1 MLPLGYLAT
10 HVPLAAAIGIRG
22 IGTAPALIALVLYS
36 LLPVVANTVVDNV
49 SMNVE
54 KGEIT
59 VIVGTSGS
67 GKSTLMR
74 MINRLVPITE
84 GQIFVGGQNVMDVE
98 VTELRRKIGYA
109 IQGHGLFPH
118 RTVAQ
123 NIATVPQLLD
133 WDSARIA
140 KRVEELLGLFNLDP
154 ATFAD
159 KYPHQLSGGQQQ
171 RVGVARALAAEPELL
186 LMDEPFGAL
195 DPVIRGKAQDDLL
208 AIQKQFGTTIIL
220 VTHDMDEA
228 FHLGNQIAVMSQ
240 GRLLQCS
247 TPEKIL
253 TEPADPFVQQLTGT
267 SDRAL
272 KLMSLLPLK
281 ESMAPAKSG
290 LAYALPQ
297 SLSLRD
303 ALAEMIWQGVD
314 EAAVENGE
322 KAAVGSI
329 SMSRLLE
336 LGRKA

>member
-1 MLPLGYLAT
+1 MTEKTSMAENMIELTGVTKRY
-10 HVPLAAAIGIRG
+10 G
-22 IGTAPALIALVLYS
+22 
-36 LLPVVANTVVDNV
+36 PVTVVDKV
-49 SMNVE
+49 TMSVE
-54 KGEIT
+54 KGTIT

-84 GQIFVGGQNVMDVE
+84 GKISVGGRDIMSVPA
-98 VTELRRKIGYA
+98 TELRRRIGYA

-123 NIATVPQLLD
+123 NIATVPELLG
-133 WDSARIA
+133 WDKARTA
-140 KRVEELLGLFNLDP
+140 RRVEELLTLFRLDP
-154 ATFAD
+154 GAFAG
-159 KYPHQLSGGQQQ
+159 KYPHELSGGQQQ
-171 RVGVARALAAEPELL
+171 RVGVARALAAEPEVL

-208 AIQKQFGTTIIL
+208 DIQKQFGTTIIL

-228 FHLGNQIAVMSQ
+228 FHLGHQIAVMSE
-240 GRLLQCS
+240 GKLLQCS

-272 KLMSLLPLK
+272 KLMSLSSLK
-281 ESMAPAKSG
+281 NAMEPAKAG
-290 LAYALPQ
+290 LDHAL
-297 SLSLRD
+297 SETLSLRD
-303 ALAEMIWQGVD
+303 ALAEMIWQGLS
-314 EAAVENGE
+314 EAAVQDAN
-322 KAAVGSI
+322 KAPVGSI
-329 SMSRLLE
+329 SLRHLLQ

>member
-1 MLPLGYLAT
+1 MSMIEISNVTKRYG
-10 HVPLAAAIGIRG
+10 
-22 IGTAPALIALVLYS
+22 PA
-36 LLPVVANTVVDNV
+36 TVVDKV
-49 SMNVE
+49 SMRVE

-84 GQIFVGGQNVMDVE
+84 GEIFVGGQNVMDVE

-123 NIATVPQLLD
+123 NIATVPQLLE
-133 WDSARIA
+133 WDSKRIA
-140 KRVEELLGLFNLDP
+140 ARVEELLGLFNLDP
-154 ATFAD
+154 AEFAD

-228 FHLGNQIAVMSQ
+228 FHLGNQIAVMSK

-314 EAAVENGE
+314 EAAVQDGE
-322 KAAVGSI
+322 KAPVGSI
-329 SMSRLLE
+329 SMARLLE

>member
-1 MLPLGYLAT
+1 MTTMIELKGVTKRYGNA
-10 HVPLAAAIGIRG
+10 
-22 IGTAPALIALVLYS
+22 
-36 LLPVVANTVVDNV
+36 TVVDNV
-49 SMNVE
+49 SMSME
-54 KGEIT
+54 KGTIT

-74 MINRLVPITE
+74 MINRLVPISA
-84 GQIFVGGQNVMDVE
+84 GQISVNGQDVMSLPA
-98 VTELRRKIGYA
+98 TELRRGIGYA

-123 NIATVPQLLD
+123 NIATVPQLLG
-133 WDSARIA
+133 WDKARTDR
-140 KRVEELLGLFNLDP
+140 RVEELLDLFHLDP
-154 ATFAD
+154 GTFAA
-159 KYPHQLSGGQQQ
+159 KYPSQLSGGQQQ
-171 RVGVARALAAEPELL
+171 RVGVARALAAEPEVL

-208 AIQKQFGTTIIL
+208 AIQKQFGTTVVL

-228 FHLGNQIAVMSQ
+228 FHLGNQIAVMS
-240 GRLLQCS
+240 GGKLLQCS
-247 TPEKIL
+247 EPEKIL

-281 ESMAPAKSG
+281 ESMEPAKSG

-303 ALAEMIWQGVD
+303 ALAEMIWQGVG
-314 EAAVENGE
+314 EAAVQNAD
-322 KAAVGSI
+322 KAPVGSI
-329 SMSRLLE
+329 SMTRLLE

>member
-1 MLPLGYLAT
+1 MSMIEIRNVTKRYGAT
-10 HVPLAAAIGIRG
+10 A
-22 IGTAPALIALVLYS
+22 
-36 LLPVVANTVVDNV
+36 VVDNV
-49 SMNVE
+49 SMDVE
-54 KGEIT
+54 KGSIT
-59 VIVGTSGS
+59 VVVGTSGS

-74 MINRLVPITE
+74 MINRLVPITSGE
-84 GQIFVGGQNVMDVE
+84 IFVGGQNIMDVP

-123 NIATVPQLLD
+123 NIATVPQLLG
-133 WDSARIA
+133 WDTTKI
-140 KRVEELLGLFNLDP
+140 KGRVEELLGLFNLDP
-154 ATFAD
+154 ATFAE

-208 AIQKQFGTTIIL
+208 AIQKQFGTTVVL

-228 FHLGNQIAVMSQ
+228 FHLGNQIVVMSA
-240 GRLLQCS
+240 GKVLQCS

-281 ESMAPAKSG
+281 ESMEPAKSG

-297 SLSLRD
+297 TLSLRD
-303 ALAEMIWQGVD
+303 ALAEMIWQGVG
-314 EAAVENGE
+314 EAAVQDASNVP
-322 KAAVGSI
+322 VGSI
-329 SMSRLLE
+329 SMTRLLQ

>member
-1 MLPLGYLAT
+1 MTMIEIRNVTKRYG
-10 HVPLAAAIGIRG
+10 AA
-22 IGTAPALIALVLYS
+22 
-36 LLPVVANTVVDNV
+36 TVVDNV
-49 SMNVE
+49 SMSVE

-84 GQIFVGGQNVMDVE
+84 GEISVGGQNVMDVE

-154 ATFAD
+154 ASFAD

-208 AIQKQFGTTIIL
+208 AIQKQFGTTVIL

-228 FHLGNQIAVMSQ
+228 FHLGNQIAVMSE

-281 ESMAPAKSG
+281 ESMEPAKNG

-314 EAAVENGE
+314 EAAVQDAQ
-322 KAAVGSI
+322 KAPVGSI
-329 SMSRLLE
+329 SMTRLLE

>member
-1 MLPLGYLAT
+1 MTMIEIRNVTKRYG
-10 HVPLAAAIGIRG
+10 AA
-22 IGTAPALIALVLYS
+22 
-36 LLPVVANTVVDNV
+36 TVVDNV
-49 SMNVE
+49 SMSVE

-84 GQIFVGGQNVMDVE
+84 GEIFVGGQNVMDVP

-140 KRVEELLGLFNLDP
+140 RRVEELLGLFNLDP

-208 AIQKQFGTTIIL
+208 AIQKQFGTTVIL

-228 FHLGNQIAVMSQ
+228 FHLGNQIAVMSE

-281 ESMAPAKSG
+281 ESMEPAKNG

-314 EAAVENGE
+314 EAAVQDAQ
-322 KAAVGSI
+322 KAPVGSI
-329 SMSRLLE
+329 SMTRLLE

>member
-1 MLPLGYLAT
+1 MSMIEIRNVTKRYG
-10 HVPLAAAIGIRG
+10 AA
-22 IGTAPALIALVLYS
+22 
-36 LLPVVANTVVDNV
+36 TVVDNV
-49 SMNVE
+49 SMQVE
-54 KGEIT
+54 KGSIT
-59 VIVGTSGS
+59 VVVGTSGS

-84 GQIFVGGQNVMDVE
+84 GEIFVGGQNVMDVE
-98 VTELRRKIGYA
+98 VTELRRRIGYA

-123 NIATVPQLLD
+123 NIATVPQLLE
-133 WDSARIA
+133 WDTARIA
-140 KRVEELLGLFNLDP
+140 ARVEELLGLFNLDP

-208 AIQKQFGTTIIL
+208 AIQRQFGTTIIL

-228 FHLGNQIAVMSQ
+228 FHLGNQVAVMSQ

-281 ESMAPAKSG
+281 ESMEPAKSG
-290 LAYALPQ
+290 LTYALPQ

-314 EAAVENGE
+314 EAAVQDGE
-322 KAAVGSI
+322 KAPVGSI

>member
-1 MLPLGYLAT
+1 MTMIEIRNVTKRYG
-10 HVPLAAAIGIRG
+10 AA
-22 IGTAPALIALVLYS
+22 
-36 LLPVVANTVVDNV
+36 TVVDDV
-49 SMNVE
+49 SMRVE

-84 GQIFVGGQNVMDVE
+84 GEIFVGGQNVMDVP

-154 ATFAD
+154 TTFAD

-208 AIQKQFGTTIIL
+208 EIQKQFGTTVIL

-228 FHLGNQIAVMSQ
+228 FHLGNQIAVMSE

-281 ESMAPAKSG
+281 ESMEPAKNG

-314 EAAVENGE
+314 EAAVQDAQ
-322 KAAVGSI
+322 KAPVGSI
-329 SMSRLLE
+329 SMTRLLE

>member
-1 MLPLGYLAT
+1 MT
-10 HVPLAAAIGIRG
+10 MIEIRNVTKRYG
-22 IGTAPALIALVLYS
+22 SA
-36 LLPVVANTVVDNV
+36 TVVDDV

-84 GQIFVGGQNVMDVE
+84 GEISVGGQNVMDVE

-208 AIQKQFGTTIIL
+208 AIQKQFGTTVIL

-228 FHLGNQIAVMSQ
+228 FHLGNQIAVMSE

-281 ESMAPAKSG
+281 ESMEPAKSG

-314 EAAVENGE
+314 EAAVQDGE
-322 KAAVGSI
+322 KAPVGSI
-329 SMSRLLE
+329 SMTRLLE

>member
-1 MLPLGYLAT
+1 MTMIEIRNVTKRYG
-10 HVPLAAAIGIRG
+10 AA
-22 IGTAPALIALVLYS
+22 
-36 LLPVVANTVVDNV
+36 TVVDNV
-49 SMNVE
+49 SMQVE
-54 KGEIT
+54 KGSIT
-59 VIVGTSGS
+59 VVVGTSGS

-74 MINRLVPITE
+74 MINRLAPITE
-84 GQIFVGGQNVMDVE
+84 GEIFVGGQNVMDVE
-98 VTELRRKIGYA
+98 VTELRRRIGYA

-123 NIATVPQLLD
+123 NIATVPQLLE
-133 WDSARIA
+133 WDSTRIA
-140 KRVEELLGLFNLDP
+140 ARVEELLGLFNLDP

-272 KLMSLLPLK
+272 KLMSLLSLK
-281 ESMAPAKSG
+281 ESMEPAKSG

-314 EAAVENGE
+314 EAAVQDSD
-322 KAAVGSI
+322 KAQVGSI
-329 SMSRLLE
+329 SMARLLE

>member
-1 MLPLGYLAT
+1 MSMIEVRNVTKRYG
-10 HVPLAAAIGIRG
+10 AA
-22 IGTAPALIALVLYS
+22 
-36 LLPVVANTVVDNV
+36 TVVDNV
-49 SMNVE
+49 SIEVE
-54 KGEIT
+54 KGSIT
-59 VIVGTSGS
+59 VVVGTSGS

-84 GQIFVGGQNVMDVE
+84 GEIFVGGQNVMDVE
-98 VTELRRKIGYA
+98 VTELRRRIGYA

-123 NIATVPQLLD
+123 NIATVPQLLE
-133 WDSARIA
+133 WDSTRIA
-140 KRVEELLGLFNLDP
+140 ARVEELLGLFNLDS

-253 TEPADPFVQQLTGT
+253 TDPADPFVQQLTGT

-281 ESMAPAKSG
+281 ESMEPTKGG

-314 EAAVENGE
+314 EAAVQDGD

-329 SMSRLLE
+329 SMSRLLQ

>member
-1 MLPLGYLAT
+1 MT
-10 HVPLAAAIGIRG
+10 MIEIRNVTKRYG
-22 IGTAPALIALVLYS
+22 PA
-36 LLPVVANTVVDNV
+36 TVVDNV
-49 SMNVE
+49 SMSVE

-84 GQIFVGGQNVMDVE
+84 GEISVGGQNVMDVP

-133 WDSARIA
+133 WDTARIA

-208 AIQKQFGTTIIL
+208 AIQKQFGTTVIL

-281 ESMAPAKSG
+281 ESMEPAKNG

-314 EAAVENGE
+314 EAAVQDGE
-322 KAAVGSI
+322 KAPVGSI
-329 SMSRLLE
+329 SMTRLLE

>member
-1 MLPLGYLAT
+1 MTMIEIRNVTKRYGAT
-10 HVPLAAAIGIRG
+10 
-22 IGTAPALIALVLYS
+22 
-36 LLPVVANTVVDNV
+36 TVVDDV
-49 SMNVE
+49 SMSVE

-84 GQIFVGGQNVMDVE
+84 GEIFVGGQNVMDVP

-154 ATFAD
+154 ASFAD

-208 AIQKQFGTTIIL
+208 AIQKQFGTTVIL

-228 FHLGNQIAVMSQ
+228 FHLGNQIAVMSE

-253 TEPADPFVQQLTGT
+253 TEPADPFVLQLTGT

-281 ESMAPAKSG
+281 ESMEPAKTG

-314 EAAVENGE
+314 EAAVQDGE
-322 KAAVGSI
+322 KAPVGSI
-329 SMSRLLE
+329 SMTRLLE

>member
-1 MLPLGYLAT
+1 MSMIEVRNVTKRYG
-10 HVPLAAAIGIRG
+10 AA
-22 IGTAPALIALVLYS
+22 
-36 LLPVVANTVVDNV
+36 TVVDNV
-49 SMNVE
+49 SIEVE
-54 KGEIT
+54 KGSIT
-59 VIVGTSGS
+59 VVVGTSGS

-84 GQIFVGGQNVMDVE
+84 GEIFVGGQNVMDVE
-98 VTELRRKIGYA
+98 VTELRRRIGYA

-123 NIATVPQLLD
+123 NIATVPQLLE
-133 WDSARIA
+133 WDSTRIA
-140 KRVEELLGLFNLDP
+140 ARVEELLGLFNLDP

-281 ESMAPAKSG
+281 ESMEPTKGG

-314 EAAVENGE
+314 EAAVQDGD

-329 SMSRLLE
+329 SMSRLLQ

>member
-1 MLPLGYLAT
+1 MSMIEIRNVTKRYG
-10 HVPLAAAIGIRG
+10 AA
-22 IGTAPALIALVLYS
+22 
-36 LLPVVANTVVDNV
+36 TVVDNV
-49 SMNVE
+49 SMEVE
-54 KGEIT
+54 KGSIT

-84 GQIFVGGQNVMDVE
+84 GEIFVGGQNIMDVP

-123 NIATVPQLLD
+123 NIATVPQLLG
-133 WDSARIA
+133 WDTARINS
-140 KRVEELLGLFNLDP
+140 RVDELLGLFNLDP
-154 ATFAD
+154 ATFAE

-208 AIQKQFGTTIIL
+208 AIQKQFGTTVIL

-228 FHLGNQIAVMSQ
+228 FHLGNQIAVMSA
-240 GRLLQCS
+240 GKMLQCS

-272 KLMSLLPLK
+272 KLMSLSPLK
-281 ESMAPAKSG
+281 ESMEPAKSG

-303 ALAEMIWQGVD
+303 ALAEMIWQGVG
-314 EAAVENGE
+314 EAAVQDAD

-329 SMSRLLE
+329 SMTRLLE

>member
-1 MLPLGYLAT
+1 MTMIEIRNVTKRYG
-10 HVPLAAAIGIRG
+10 AA
-22 IGTAPALIALVLYS
+22 
-36 LLPVVANTVVDNV
+36 TVVDDV
-49 SMNVE
+49 SMSVE

-84 GQIFVGGQNVMDVE
+84 GEIFVGGQNVMDVP

-123 NIATVPQLLD
+123 NIATVPQLLG
-133 WDSARIA
+133 WDSQRIA
-140 KRVEELLGLFNLDP
+140 GRVEELLGLFNLDP
-154 ATFAD
+154 AIFAD

-171 RVGVARALAAEPELL
+171 RVGVARALAAEPEVL

-208 AIQKQFGTTIIL
+208 AIQKQFGTTVIL

-228 FHLGNQIAVMSQ
+228 FHLGNQIAVMS
-240 GRLLQCS
+240 GGKLLQCS

-281 ESMAPAKSG
+281 ESMQPAKSG

-314 EAAVENGE
+314 EAAVQDAE
-322 KAAVGSI
+322 KAPVGSI
-329 SMSRLLE
+329 SMTRLLE

>member
-1 MLPLGYLAT
+1 MSM
-10 HVPLAAAIGIRG
+10 IEIRNVTKRY
-22 IGTAPALIALVLYS
+22 GTA
-36 LLPVVANTVVDNV
+36 TVVDNV
-49 SMNVE
+49 SMQVE

-84 GQIFVGGQNVMDVE
+84 GEIFVGGQNVIDVE

-140 KRVEELLGLFNLDP
+140 RRVEELLGLFNLDP
-154 ATFAD
+154 ADFAD

-281 ESMAPAKSG
+281 ESMEPAKNG

-314 EAAVENGE
+314 EAAVQDGE
-322 KAAVGSI
+322 KAPVGSI
-329 SMSRLLE
+329 SMTRLLE

>member
-1 MLPLGYLAT
+1 MSM
-10 HVPLAAAIGIRG
+10 IEIRNVTKRYG
-22 IGTAPALIALVLYS
+22 SA
-36 LLPVVANTVVDNV
+36 TVVDSV
-49 SMNVE
+49 SMSVE
-54 KGEIT
+54 KGSIT

-84 GQIFVGGQNVMDVE
+84 GQIFVGGQNVMDVPA
-98 VTELRRKIGYA
+98 TELRRKIGYA

-123 NIATVPQLLD
+123 NIATVPELLG
-133 WDSARIA
+133 WDADRTGR
-140 KRVEELLGLFNLDP
+140 RVKELLGLFNLDP
-154 ATFAD
+154 ASFAE

-208 AIQKQFGTTIIL
+208 AIQKQFGTTVVL

-228 FHLGNQIAVMSQ
+228 FHLGNQIAVMS
-240 GRLLQCS
+240 GGKMLQCS

-272 KLMSLLPLK
+272 KLMSLTPLK
-281 ESMAPAKSG
+281 DSMQPAKPG
-290 LAYALPQ
+290 LPYSLAQ
-297 SLSLRD
+297 SLNLRD

-314 EAAVENGE
+314 EAAVQDAN
-322 KAAVGSI
+322 KAPVGSI
-329 SMSRLLE
+329 SMNRLIE

>member
-1 MLPLGYLAT
+1 MTMIEIRNVTKRYG
-10 HVPLAAAIGIRG
+10 AA
-22 IGTAPALIALVLYS
+22 
-36 LLPVVANTVVDNV
+36 TVVDDV

-84 GQIFVGGQNVMDVE
+84 GEISVGGQNVMDVE

-208 AIQKQFGTTIIL
+208 AIQKQFGTTVIL

-228 FHLGNQIAVMSQ
+228 FHLGNQIAVMSE

-281 ESMAPAKSG
+281 ESMEPAKNG

-314 EAAVENGE
+314 EAAVQDAQ
-322 KAAVGSI
+322 KAPVGSI
-329 SMSRLLE
+329 SMTRLLE

>member
-1 MLPLGYLAT
+1 MT
-10 HVPLAAAIGIRG
+10 MIEIRNVTKRYG
-22 IGTAPALIALVLYS
+22 
-36 LLPVVANTVVDNV
+36 VATVVDNV
-49 SMNVE
+49 SMSVE

-84 GQIFVGGQNVMDVE
+84 GEIFVGGQNVMDVE

-118 RTVAQ
+118 RTVSQ

-133 WDSARIA
+133 WDSTRIA

-208 AIQKQFGTTIIL
+208 AIQKQFGTTVIL

-228 FHLGNQIAVMSQ
+228 FHLGNQIAVMSE

-281 ESMAPAKSG
+281 ESMEPAKTG

-314 EAAVENGE
+314 EAAVQDAQ
-322 KAAVGSI
+322 KAPVGSI
-329 SMSRLLE
+329 SMTRLLE

>member
-1 MLPLGYLAT
+1 MT
-10 HVPLAAAIGIRG
+10 MIEIRNVTKRY
-22 IGTAPALIALVLYS
+22 GTA
-36 LLPVVANTVVDNV
+36 TVVDNV
-49 SMNVE
+49 SMSVE

-84 GQIFVGGQNVMDVE
+84 GEIFVGGQNVMDVP

-208 AIQKQFGTTIIL
+208 AIQKQFGTTVIL

-281 ESMAPAKSG
+281 ESMEPAKNG

-314 EAAVENGE
+314 EATVQDGE
-322 KAAVGSI
+322 KAPVGSI
-329 SMSRLLE
+329 SMTRLLE

>member
-1 MLPLGYLAT
+1 MSM
-10 HVPLAAAIGIRG
+10 IEIRNVTKRYG
-22 IGTAPALIALVLYS
+22 PA
-36 LLPVVANTVVDNV
+36 TVVDNV
-49 SMNVE
+49 SMRVE
-54 KGEIT
+54 KGSIT

-84 GQIFVGGQNVMDVE
+84 GQIFVNGQDIMDVPA
-98 VTELRRKIGYA
+98 TELRRKIGYA

-123 NIATVPQLLD
+123 NIATVPQLLG
-133 WDSARIA
+133 WDAARTDR
-140 KRVEELLGLFNLDP
+140 RVTELLGLFNLDP
-154 ATFAD
+154 ATFAE

-208 AIQKQFGTTIIL
+208 AIQKQFGTTVIL

-228 FHLGNQIAVMSQ
+228 FHLGNQIAVMS
-240 GRLLQCS
+240 GGKLLQCS

-272 KLMSLLPLK
+272 KLMSLTPLK
-281 ESMAPAKSG
+281 DSMQPAKPG
-290 LAYALPQ
+290 LPYALAQ

-303 ALAEMIWQGVD
+303 ALAEMIWQGVE
-314 EAAVENGE
+314 EAAVQDAD
-322 KAAVGSI
+322 KAPVGSI
-329 SMSRLLE
+329 SMERLIE

>member
-1 MLPLGYLAT
+1 MTMIEIRNVTKRYG
-10 HVPLAAAIGIRG
+10 AA
-22 IGTAPALIALVLYS
+22 
-36 LLPVVANTVVDNV
+36 TVVDNV
-49 SMNVE
+49 SMSVE

-84 GQIFVGGQNVMDVE
+84 GEIFVGGQNVMDVP

-208 AIQKQFGTTIIL
+208 AIQKQFGTTVIL

-228 FHLGNQIAVMSQ
+228 FHLGNQIAVMSE

-281 ESMAPAKSG
+281 ESMEPAKNG

-314 EAAVENGE
+314 EAAVQDGE
-322 KAAVGSI
+322 KAPVGSI
-329 SMSRLLE
+329 SMTRLLE

>member
-1 MLPLGYLAT
+1 MSMIEISNVTKRYG
-10 HVPLAAAIGIRG
+10 
-22 IGTAPALIALVLYS
+22 PA
-36 LLPVVANTVVDNV
+36 TVVDKV
-49 SMNVE
+49 SMRVE

-74 MINRLVPITE
+74 MINRLVPISE
-84 GQIFVGGQNVMDVE
+84 GEVFVGGQNVMDVE
-98 VTELRRKIGYA
+98 VTELRRRIGYA

-123 NIATVPQLLD
+123 NIATVPQLLE
-133 WDSARIA
+133 WDSKRIA
-140 KRVEELLGLFNLDP
+140 ARVEELLGLFNLDP
-154 ATFAD
+154 AEFAD

-228 FHLGNQIAVMSQ
+228 FHLGNQIAVMSK

-281 ESMAPAKSG
+281 ESMEPAKGG
-290 LAYALPQ
+290 LSYALPQ

-314 EAAVENGE
+314 EAAVQDGE
-322 KAAVGSI
+322 KAHVGSI
-329 SMSRLLE
+329 SMARLLE

>member
-1 MLPLGYLAT
+1 MSM
-10 HVPLAAAIGIRG
+10 IEIRNVTKRY
-22 IGTAPALIALVLYS
+22 GTA
-36 LLPVVANTVVDNV
+36 TVVDNV
-49 SMNVE
+49 SMQVE

-84 GQIFVGGQNVMDVE
+84 GEIFVGGQNVIDVE

-140 KRVEELLGLFNLDP
+140 RRVEELLGLFNLDP

-208 AIQKQFGTTIIL
+208 AIQKQFGTTVIL

-281 ESMAPAKSG
+281 ESMEPAKNG

-314 EAAVENGE
+314 EAAVQDGE
-322 KAAVGSI
+322 KAPVGSI
-329 SMSRLLE
+329 SMTRLLE

>member
-1 MLPLGYLAT
+1 MTMIEIRNVTKRYG
-10 HVPLAAAIGIRG
+10 AA
-22 IGTAPALIALVLYS
+22 
-36 LLPVVANTVVDNV
+36 TVVDNV
-49 SMNVE
+49 SMSVE

-84 GQIFVGGQNVMDVE
+84 GEIFVGGQNVMDAP

-154 ATFAD
+154 ASFAD

-208 AIQKQFGTTIIL
+208 AIQKQFGTTVIL

-228 FHLGNQIAVMSQ
+228 FHLGNQIAVMSE

-281 ESMAPAKSG
+281 ESMEPAKTG

-314 EAAVENGE
+314 EAAVQDAQ
-322 KAAVGSI
+322 KAPVGSI
-329 SMSRLLE
+329 SMTRLLE